1 VAGKCTTGGYFAR
14 DIIVVVHVVSRVV
27 TTIEAEMNI
36 FLTIV
41 RRVGQGLTPT
51 QAHRPRRRATRA
63 FFVLPKVFSHTKRLQ
78 AAEVAVE
85 GRSPPQLGLLPW
97 TTHPTIT
104 YTLSSGLK

>member
-1 VAGKCTTGGYFAR
+1 
-14 DIIVVVHVVSRVV
+14 
-27 TTIEAEMNI
+27 MNK

-41 RRVGQGLTPT
+41 RRVRQGHSNVSPT
-51 QAHRPRRRATRA
+51 QAHRPRRRATRG
-63 FFVLPKVFSHTKRLQ
+63 FLLLFPKVFSHTKRLQ